1 MGIVS
6 ARAQVA
12 LHFCSRWMTIQRPE
26 TFGSCRTVVLQEQT
40 VKPGFPQQD
49 ETMPLF
55 ETELV
60 DVEREVSPTAAALE
74 VIVGLLEDM
83 TSEQQQLFD
92 EAVQRR
98 GPFFGER
105 LVELEDTVDRSGWIC
120 NPAARRR
127 IVNPP

>member
-1 MGIVS
+1 
-6 ARAQVA
+6 
-12 LHFCSRWMTIQRPE
+12 
-26 TFGSCRTVVLQEQT
+26 
-40 VKPGFPQQD
+40 
-49 ETMPLF
+49 MPIF
-55 ETELV
+55 ETELA

-74 VIVGLLEDM
+74 VIVGLLKDL

-92 EAVQRR
+92 EALQRR